1 MSPLLFQY
9 CPKIA
14 VFDGQR
20 VLICKRK
27 GEADYDGVFSLIGG
41 KMEHSDTS
49 IVEGLRREKNEEV
62 GENFQA
68 RLLPRFSVD
77 THFKKKDGNHMI
89 LPHFYAEYVQGDI
102 RLSDEYSEYAW
113 LSLEDLNAASNIIDN
128 LRWILPALHEVGTA
142 QPAEVF
148 VEI

>member
-14 VFDGQR
+14 VVDRGR
-20 VLICKRK
+20 VLVCRRK

-41 KMEHSDTS
+41 KMEHTDAS
-49 IVEGLRREKNEEV
+49 IVAGLQREKNEEV
-62 GENFQA
+62 GEEFRI
-68 RLLPRFSVD
+68 RLLPRFSID
-77 THFKKKDGNHMI
+77 THFIKKDGTPMI
-89 LPHFYAEYVQGDI
+89 LPHFFAEFVAGDV

-113 LSLEDLNAASNIIDN
+113 LSFSDLSAATNIIDN
-128 LRWILPALHEVGTA
+128 LRWIVPALHGVGAA
-142 QPAEVF
+142 QPPELF